1 MVVYAFDRAQRAA
14 HRLHIDGMWRD
25 AADVVITDLRPQHP
39 EGFKVWTDEV
49 LASERLARM

>member
-1 MVVYAFDRAQRAA
+1 
-14 HRLHIDGMWRD
+14 MWRD